1 MKTATPFQ
9 IGDRVRPNRLNGWT
23 YTGLSGKPDIDP
35 SAVRRYTNGWWLLEV
50 RAYQNQ
56 TRLASV
62 VSIRTPDEDK
72 QWWSDKRKL
81 RDS

>member
-1 MKTATPFQ
+1 MKTAIPFQ
-9 IGDRVRPNRLNGWT
+9 IGDRVRPTQLHGWT
-23 YTGLSGKPDIDP
+23 YTGLTGKPDIDS

-50 RAYQNQ
+50 RAYQNR